1 MQQAGPG
8 YLAVATRMHFQRTA
22 GLEQEIES
30 LKKKLTACTREKLNL
45 QEELSEAYHI
55 KGQLADLHAAEVSK
69 NMEAKKQVKFFQGC
83 VASAFAERDHS
94 IMEVTTFSPLKV
106 SMFCLVHR
114 RRLGFNAKKKFLHI

>member
-1 MQQAGPG
+1 MQQTGPG

-45 QEELSEAYHI
+45 QEELSEAYRI

-69 NMEAKKQVKFFQGC
+69 VSLSFSLYIQHMCSHWRCWQ
-83 VASAFAERDHS
+83 
-94 IMEVTTFSPLKV
+94 EVNL
-106 SMFCLVHR
+106 
-114 RRLGFNAKKKFLHI
+114 